1 MGANANPDPLAV
13 DCNPRFTDQAVG
25 DYEMTMSDRLDQ
37 LAEQGEGEISLGP
50 EEGQDLEAFQATVS
64 CLRDYEGQGYLI
76 IVKPPHKDSRTGHR
90 YVDRVRVRLTDK
102 GIQWRK
108 DLRKGL

>member
-1 MGANANPDPLAV
+1 
-13 DCNPRFTDQAVG
+13 
-25 DYEMTMSDRLDQ
+25 MTMSGRLDQ
-37 LAEQGEGEISLGP
+37 LAEKGEGEISLGP
-50 EEGQDLEAFQATVS
+50 EQGQDLEAFQATVS
-64 CLRDYEGQGYLI
+64 FLRDYERQGYLI
-76 IVKPPHKDSRTGHR
+76 IVREHQESRTGRR

>member
-1 MGANANPDPLAV
+1 
-13 DCNPRFTDQAVG
+13 
-25 DYEMTMSDRLDQ
+25 MTMSERLDQ

-64 CLRDYEGQGYLI
+64 FLRDYEEQGYLI
-76 IVKPPHKDSRTGHR
+76 IVRPPHKESRTSHR
-90 YVDRVRVRLTDK
+90 YIDRVRVRLTDR

-108 DLRKGL
+108 DMAKTS